1 MGAPAL
7 VAATAASRTR
17 LRLACRRTQFMLRSP
32 LLRERSISDEAPTPC
47 TQRTAACSK
56 LPGWPRGLREELAA
70 AYIGLSVT
78 AFRTEVASKRAPQPF
93 WLTRGRK
100 AWLKDA
106 LDEYLDRLAGRT
118 SPAAQDDP
126 WQRAIDRSRRV
137 ISSS

>member
-1 MGAPAL
+1 M
-7 VAATAASRTR
+7 T
-17 LRLACRRTQFMLRSP
+17 
-32 LLRERSISDEAPTPC
+32 DEQPTPC
-47 TQRTAACSK
+47 AQRTAACSR
-56 LPGWPRGLREELAA
+56 LPGWPRGLGEELAA

-78 AFRTEVASKRAPQPF
+78 AFRTEVAAKRAPQPF

-106 LDEYLDRLAGRT
+106 LDEYLDRLAGQT

-126 WQRAIDRSRRV
+126 WQRAIGRGRRV